1 MVIKELKLHNFGVYA
16 GDNIFEFTSNQPV
29 VLVGGMN
36 GRGKTTFLEAILLSL
51 YGQNSFAYYESKMRS
66 YGQYLKSYINIA
78 DGSNEASLELFF
90 SIDASESENYRIKR
104 TWNGNSQRIKEE
116 ISVYKNDEYNSF
128 LTENWP
134 MFIEN
139 ILPSR
144 LSNFFFFDGEKI
156 AELAVEDTD
165 TQMKDSIRAL
175 LGISVLDVLSNDLGR
190 IISKLSKK
198 SENNQNLM
206 EIELLRDNKDNLE
219 SELKTVELAIVD
231 KKVELEDKIKELDAL
246 QSEYSSKGGDVVK
259 QREDLYQKKI
269 ALTTKINQSK
279 DVLIN
284 DAASELPLFMVKNLL
299 LEIEEQSLLE
309 QEKKMLEMTL
319 YQMKYMLKRFEEECP
334 EKSDT
339 ASDFIDYISA
349 NAESGDVKEI
359 YRLSDTNIF
368 RLQNMLAEGLEAKV
382 NDTQKHLIHLNR
394 CIKESSQ
401 LESYLSVDI
410 DEKAISRIYKNI
422 KLVEEKINS
431 IDVELDVL
439 EEKYRST
446 NSQFITVNA
455 EFKRKVESYLEHV
468 ELGDDTDR
476 IMKYSQ
482 IVTNILDVYK
492 VRLQKR
498 KVSVVA
504 ETMTACYKKLAN
516 KKNLISHIV
525 MDEETLDLKY
535 INIDGNE
542 VQKSSLSA
550 GEKQLMV
557 ISLLWAIAI
566 CSKRKLPVIIDTPL
580 SRLDSNH
587 RETLITS
594 YFPNASE
601 QTIILSTDTEI
612 TDEYYT
618 MMKENVGDEF
628 TLIYD
633 DNSKSTSIRKGYFVE
648 GKVC

>member
-51 YGQNSFAYYESKMRS
+51 YGQNSFAYHESKMRS

-198 SENNQNLM
+198 NENNQNLM

-219 SELKTVELAIVD
+219 SELKTVELSIVD

-246 QSEYSSKGGDVVK
+246 QSEYRSKGGDVVK

-299 LEIEEQSLLE
+299 LEIEDQSLLE

-319 YQMKYMLKRFEEECP
+319 YQMKYMLKRFKEECP

-339 ASDFIDYISA
+339 ASDFIDYISV

-422 KLVEEKINS
+422 KHVEEKINS
-431 IDVELDVL
+431 IDVELDLL

-525 MDEETLDLKY
+525 MDEETLNLKY

>member
-1 MVIKELKLHNFGVYA
+1 MVIKELKLHNFGIYA
-16 GDNIFEFTSNQPV
+16 GDNVFEFTSDKPV

-51 YGQNSFAYYESKMRS
+51 YGQNSFAYHESKIKS

-78 DGSNEASLELFF
+78 DGTNEASLELFF
-90 SIDASESENYRIKR
+90 SIDSSDNENYRIKR
-104 TWNGNSQRIKEE
+104 AWNGNVQRLKEE
-116 ISVYKNDEYNSF
+116 ISVYKNNEYNSF

-165 TQMKDSIRAL
+165 TQMKDSIRSL
-175 LGISVLDVLSNDLGR
+175 LGISVLDVLSNDVGR
-190 IISKLSKK
+190 IVSKNSRKN
-198 SENNQNLM
+198 ENNQSIM
-206 EIELLRDNKDNLE
+206 EIETLRDNKDNLE
-219 SELKTVELAIVD
+219 SELKKIEVD
-231 KKVELEDKIKELDAL
+231 IIGKKVELEEKNKELDAL
-246 QSEYSSKGGDVVK
+246 QSEYRLKGGDIVK

-269 ALTTKINQSK
+269 ALTTKISQSK

-284 DAASELPLFMVKNLL
+284 DAASELPLFMVKDLL
-299 LEIEEQSLLE
+299 LDIEEQSLLE
-309 QEKKMLEMTL
+309 QEKKMLEMTI
-319 YQMKYMLKRFEEECP
+319 YQMKFMLKKFENDCP
-334 EKSDT
+334 DMSES
-339 ASDFIDYISA
+339 ASGFIEYISN
-349 NAESGDVKEI
+349 NAESGDVEEI
-359 YRLSDTNIF
+359 YKLSDTNVF
-368 RLQNMLAEGLEAKV
+368 RLQNMLDEGLDGRVE
-382 NDTQKHLIHLNR
+382 NTHKHLRNLYR

-401 LESYLSVDI
+401 LDSYLSVDI

-422 KLVEEKINS
+422 KLIEEKINH
-431 IDVELDVL
+431 IEVELDSLV
-439 EEKYRST
+439 EKYKST
-446 NSQFITVNA
+446 NSHFVTINA
-455 EFKRKVESYLEHV
+455 EFKRKVEVYLEHV

-482 IVTNILDVYK
+482 MVTYILDVYK

-504 ETMTACYKKLAN
+504 ETMTKCYKKLAN
-516 KKNLISHIV
+516 KKNLIDYIV
-525 MDEETLDLKY
+525 MNDETLDLKY
-535 INIDGNE
+535 LNMDGNE
-542 VQKSSLSA
+542 VPKSSLSA

-557 ISLLWAIAI
+557 ISLLWALAI

-587 RETLITS
+587 RETLINS
-594 YFPNASE
+594 YFPHASE
-601 QTIILSTDTEI
+601 QTIILSTDSEI
-612 TDEYYT
+612 TEDYYS

-648 GKVC
+648 DKLC

>member
-16 GDNIFEFTSNQPV
+16 GDNIFEFTSNKPI

-51 YGQNSFAYYESKMRS
+51 YGQNSFAYHENKMRS

-78 DGSNEASLELFF
+78 DGSNEASLELLF
-90 SIDASESENYRIKR
+90 SIDASESESYRIKR
-104 TWNGNSQRIKEE
+104 IWNGNNQRIKEE

-156 AELAVEDTD
+156 AKLAVEDTD

-198 SENNQNLM
+198 NENNQNLI

-219 SELKTVELAIVD
+219 RELKIVELSIVD
-231 KKVELEDKIKELDAL
+231 KKIELGDKIKELDTL
-246 QSEYSSKGGDVVK
+246 QSKYRSKGGDVVK
-259 QREDLYQKKI
+259 QREDLYQQKI

-284 DAASELPLFMVKNLL
+284 CAASELPLFMVKNLL
-299 LEIEEQSLLE
+299 LEIEDQSLLE

-334 EKSDT
+334 SKSDT
-339 ASDFIDYISA
+339 ASAFIDYISV
-349 NAESGDVKEI
+349 NAESCDVKEI

-368 RLQNMLAEGLEAKV
+368 RLQNMLAGGLVAKA
-382 NDTQKHLIHLNR
+382 NDTKKHLIYLNR

-431 IDVELDVL
+431 IDVELDLL
-439 EEKYRST
+439 EEKYRSI

-498 KVSVVA
+498 KVSVVS
-504 ETMTACYKKLAN
+504 ETMTVCYKKLAN
-516 KKNLISHIV
+516 KKNLINHIV

-612 TDEYYT
+612 TDEYYN

-628 TLIYD
+628 TLIYN
-633 DNSKSTSIRKGYFVE
+633 DNSKSTSISKGYFVE
-648 GKVC
+648 GKLC

>member
-51 YGQNSFAYYESKMRS
+51 YGQNSFAYHESKMRS

-104 TWNGNSQRIKEE
+104 IWNGNSQRIKEE

-165 TQMKDSIRAL
+165 TQMKNSIRAL

-198 SENNQNLM
+198 NENNQNLM
-206 EIELLRDNKDNLE
+206 EIELLRGNKDNLE
-219 SELKTVELAIVD
+219 RELKTVELSIVD

-246 QSEYSSKGGDVVK
+246 QSEYRSKGGDIVK

-269 ALTTKINQSK
+269 ALATKINQSK

-299 LEIEEQSLLE
+299 LEIEDQSLLE

-319 YQMKYMLKRFEEECP
+319 YQMKYMLKRFKEECP

-339 ASDFIDYISA
+339 ASDFIDYISV

-359 YRLSDTNIF
+359 YKLSDTNIF

-382 NDTQKHLIHLNR
+382 NDTQKHLVHLNR
-394 CIKESSQ
+394 CIKESLQ

-431 IDVELDVL
+431 IDVELDLL

-516 KKNLISHIV
+516 KKNLIGHIV
-525 MDEETLDLKY
+525 MDEETLNLKY